1 MTRTYRVT
9 ITRKPGLSEPEGATT
24 LKALNDLGFD
34 AVEAVSFGR
43 ILTIDIDAAS
53 DDEARAQLE
62 DMCSKLLAN
71 PVMENHTVEDIT

>member
-24 LKALNDLGFD
+24 RKALNDLGFV

-43 ILTIDIDAAS
+43 ILTIDIDAES
-53 DDEARAQLE
+53 DAEARTQLA

-71 PVMENHTVEDIT
+71 PVMEDHTIEDIT

>member
-24 LKALNDLGFD
+24 RKALNDLGFA
-34 AVEAVSFGR
+34 AVESVSFGR

-71 PVMENHTVEDIT
+71 PVMENHTIEGIT

>member
-24 LKALNDLGFD
+24 LKALNDLGFAD
-34 AVEAVSFGR
+34 VEGVSFGR
-43 ILTIDIDAAS
+43 ILTVDIDAPS
-53 DDEARAQLE
+53 DGEARARLE

-71 PVMENHTVEDIT
+71 PVMEDHAIEDIT